1 MEIKLFSFIKN
12 ESADFSGSKKVIAD
26 CVNSFTAGDEKFKNF
41 SSPKRMILSA
51 SQALRSAD
59 AVILAVQASVY
70 NSAKKMI
77 CSVFHMETEQ
87 NEEVYSRLLPSQ
99 EKKEITKTALENNSL
114 FPAESDIFATGDF
127 KCCGFA
133 VTEGGQSII
142 VMPLDDIK
150 SNEIVFGSLYNFL
163 AEMAGI
169 ESAED
174 VSRVKC
180 ARLAVRLAALLK
192 KDSSRLAF
200 SSPAA
205 AQIIEESVDYADRGH
220 ENIFIADKPEARKTT
235 QTVKDYITEAAQ
247 KTRLDT
253 KADYA
258 CCVSSAFAS
267 NTDDSTFIFTAV
279 ADKDETNVKKLFLN
293 DGETPKQLY
302 RAAAE
307 EALLSCVNTV
317 ISKQNESV
325 KKTDRRADKNM
336 RQKLAGIT
344 AAAIAGATG
353 LCAVLALLLS

>member
-87 NEEVYSRLLPSQ
+87 NEEIYSRLLPSQ
-99 EKKEITKTALENNSL
+99 EKKEITKTALESNSL
-114 FPAESDIFATGDF
+114 FPVESDIFATGDF

-142 VMPLDDIK
+142 VMPLDEVK
-150 SNEIVFGSLYNFL
+150 TNEVVFGSLYDFL
-163 AEMAGI
+163 GEEAGVENTENI
-169 ESAED
+169 
-174 VSRVKC
+174 SRVKC
-180 ARLAVRLAALLK
+180 AHLAAKLASLLK
-192 KDSSRLAF
+192 RNGSRLAF
-200 SSPAA
+200 SSPASI
-205 AQIIEESVDYADRGH
+205 QFIEESIDYADSAH
-220 ENIFIADKPEARKTT
+220 ENIFTADKPEARRTT
-235 QTVKDYITEAAQ
+235 QTVKDYIIDAAQ

-258 CCVSSAFAS
+258 CSVSSAFAS
-267 NTDDSTFIFTAV
+267 NTDNSTFIFTAV
-279 ADKDETNVKKLFLN
+279 ADKDETQVKKLFLK

-302 RAAAE
+302 HAAAE
-307 EALLSCVNTV
+307 EALLACVNTV
-317 ISKQNESV
+317 ISKQRPDENKE
-325 KKTDRRADKNM
+325 RRADKNM
-336 RQKLAGIT
+336 RQKLAGII
-344 AAAIAGATG
+344 AASIAGATG
-353 LCAVLALLLS
+353 LCAVLALLLE